1 LNDSDKVKGRE
12 MSSSLIK
19 DLIVSENF
27 INGKWVEAMDGKT
40 IDVVNPSTEEVIAKV
55 PQGEKKD
62 VQAAAAAARKAAFD
76 WGRTPPKE
84 RADMMFALA
93 DKVLAD
99 IDNLSQLETYNSGHP
114 ISVVP
119 GEVRSGA
126 DRLRFFGG
134 AGRTL
139 EGRAAGEYARGY
151 TSIIRREP
159 IGVAGLITPWNYPLL
174 TAITKM
180 SPALAAGNTI
190 VLKPSEQTPLTTLRL
205 AKLAEGIFPPGVIN
219 VITGY
224 GNNAGA
230 EMASNKEIDIISL
243 TGGTDTGK
251 VVARIASDTLK
262 HVHLELG
269 GKAPAIVLDDADP
282 FQVAESLKWASFW
295 NAGQD
300 CSAASRVIVTKKSY
314 ESVLKALVAAV
325 ESLNVGDPSSEAT
338 EMGPLTH
345 LAHNDNVLG
354 FFDRAQK
361 NGAKIATGGSRMNRD
376 GYFIEPTIM
385 TDVDQQS
392 EIVQNEVFGPLIT
405 IQKAEDNDQ
414 ALEMANDVEYGLG
427 ASLYTDNVGFAME
440 ASRRL
445 KFGTVWIND
454 HGAVT
459 AEMPWGGFKQSG
471 YGKERSIYSLE
482 DYTQIKH
489 VMIKLPE

>member
-1 LNDSDKVKGRE
+1 MSLSLNE
-12 MSSSLIK
+12 
-19 DLIVSENF
+19 DLVICQNF
-27 INGKWVEAMDGKT
+27 IDGKWVEAIDSKT
-40 IDVVNPSTEEVIAKV
+40 IDVINPTTEKVIAQV

-62 VQAAAAAARKAAFD
+62 VQRAASAARKAAYE

-84 RADMMFALA
+84 RAEMMFALA
-93 DKVLAD
+93 DKVLRD
-99 IDNLSQLETYNSGHP
+99 IDNLSLLESTNSGHP
-114 ISVVP
+114 ISVVS
-119 GEVRSGA
+119 GEVRSGI

-139 EGRAAGEYARGY
+139 EGRSAGEYARGY

-205 AKLAEGIFPPGVIN
+205 AKLAEDIFPAGVIN

-224 GNNAGA
+224 GETAGA
-230 EMASNKEIDIISL
+230 EMASNKDIDIISL

-269 GKAPAIVLDDADP
+269 GKAPALVLDDADP
-282 FQVAESLKWASFW
+282 KQVAESLKWASFW

-300 CSAASRVIVTKKSY
+300 CSAASRVIVTKNSY
-314 ESVLKALVAAV
+314 EKVTAALV
-325 ESLNVGDPSSEAT
+325 ESVQSLIVGDPSNEST
-338 EMGPLTH
+338 QMGPLTH
-345 LAHNDNVLG
+345 NSHNKNVLG
-354 FFDRAQK
+354 YFSRALK
-361 NGAKIATGGSRMNRD
+361 NGARVLIGGNQMNRV
-376 GYFIEPTIM
+376 GYFVEPTIM
-385 TDVDQQS
+385 TDVDQKS

-405 IQKAEDNDQ
+405 IQKAEDNNQ
-414 ALEMANDVEYGLG
+414 AIQMANDIEYGLG
-427 ASLYTDNVGFAME
+427 ASIYTENIGFAME
-440 ASRRL
+440 ASRQL

-489 VMIKLPE
+489 VMIKLPD

>member
-1 LNDSDKVKGRE
+1 VKGQE
-12 MSSSLIK
+12 MSLSLNE
-19 DLIVSENF
+19 DLVICQNF
-27 INGKWVEAMDGKT
+27 IDGKWVEAIDSKT
-40 IDVVNPSTEEVIAKV
+40 IDVINPTTEKVIAQV

-62 VQAAAAAARKAAFD
+62 VQRAASAARKAAD
-76 WGRTPPKE
+76 EWGRTPPKE
-84 RADMMFALA
+84 RAEMMFALA
-93 DKVLAD
+93 DKVLRD
-99 IDNLSQLETYNSGHP
+99 IDNLSLLESTNSGHP
-114 ISVVP
+114 ISVVS
-119 GEVRSGA
+119 GEVRSGI

-139 EGRAAGEYARGY
+139 EGRSAGEYARGY

-205 AKLAEGIFPPGVIN
+205 AKLAEDIFPAGVIN

-224 GNNAGA
+224 GETAGA
-230 EMASNKEIDIISL
+230 EMASNKDIDIISL

-269 GKAPAIVLDDADP
+269 GKAPALVLDDADP
-282 FQVAESLKWASFW
+282 KQVAESLKWASFW

-300 CSAASRVIVTKKSY
+300 CSAASRVIVTKNSY
-314 ESVLKALVAAV
+314 EKFTAALV
-325 ESLNVGDPSSEAT
+325 ESVQSLIVGDPGNEST
-338 EMGPLTH
+338 QMGPLTH
-345 LAHNDNVLG
+345 NSHNKNVLG
-354 FFDRAQK
+354 YFSRALK
-361 NGAKIATGGSRMNRD
+361 NGARVLIGGNQMNRV
-376 GYFIEPTIM
+376 GYFVEPTIM
-385 TDVDQQS
+385 TDVDQKS

-405 IQKAEDNDQ
+405 IQKAEDNNQ
-414 ALEMANDVEYGLG
+414 AIQMANDIEYGLG
-427 ASLYTDNVGFAME
+427 ASIYTENIGFAME
-440 ASRRL
+440 ASRQL

-489 VMIKLPE
+489 VMIKLPD